1 MTGFLRWN
9 AYLVS
14 SMRNDL
20 TTAFID
26 SPLGVVRIT
35 GNDTG
40 VSVISCTDV
49 SADEERHQPPEFA
62 SAGPVQQAAYQ
73 LSAYFAGTRQTFDF
87 PMIPA
92 GTTFQQSVWRLLMAV
107 PFGATLSYL
116 TLSRQL
122 GDEKAI
128 RAVAAANGRNPL
140 WIVVPCH
147 RVIGSDGSLTGYA
160 GGLWRKQWLLEHEGA
175 LPGAKTG
182 QLSLF

>member
-1 MTGFLRWN
+1 MGFLRWN

-14 SMRNDL
+14 SMKNDL
-20 TTAFID
+20 TTAFIN
-26 SPLGVVRIT
+26 SPLGVVCIT

-49 SADEERHQPPEFA
+49 SVQEERHQPLGFNGAE
-62 SAGPVQQAAYQ
+62 PVQQAVDQ
-73 LSAYFAGTRQTFDF
+73 LTAYFAGTCQTFDF
-87 PMIPA
+87 LMTPA
-92 GTTFQQSVWRLLMAV
+92 GTAFQQSVWRLLMAV
-107 PFGATLSYL
+107 PFGITWSYL

-147 RVIGSDGSLTGYA
+147 RIIGSDGSLTGYA

-182 QLSLF
+182 QLNLF

>member
-1 MTGFLRWN
+1 MT
-9 AYLVS
+9 
-14 SMRNDL
+14 
-20 TTAFID
+20 TTFFD
-26 SPLGVVRIT
+26 SPLGIVRIT
-35 GNDTG
+35 GDESG

-49 SADEERHQPPEFA
+49 PPCESSLSTRLDNKPA
-62 SAGPVQQAAYQ
+62 EPVRQAVEQ
-73 LSAYFAGTRQTFDF
+73 LTDYFAGTRQTFDF
-87 PMIPA
+87 PLSPV
-92 GTTFQQSVWRLLMAV
+92 GTAFQQTVWRALLTV
-107 PFGATLSYL
+107 PFGTTLSYL

-147 RVIGSDGSLTGYA
+147 RIIGTNGSLTGYA

-182 QLSLF
+182 QMSLF